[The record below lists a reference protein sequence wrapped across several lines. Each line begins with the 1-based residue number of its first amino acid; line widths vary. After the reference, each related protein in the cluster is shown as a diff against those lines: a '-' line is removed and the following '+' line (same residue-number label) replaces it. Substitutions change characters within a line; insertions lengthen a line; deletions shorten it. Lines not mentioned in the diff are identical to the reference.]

1 MVDGGMKTN
10 GHGAMDADGLC
21 PALLDERATTSLFAQ
36 PWWRWRLR
44 TLTMIPPITGS
55 EI

>member
-10 GHGAMDADGLC
+10 GLGAMDADGLC
-21 PALLDERATTSLFAQ
+21 PAMLDESATASPFAQ
-36 PWWRWRLR
+36 PGWRWRLR
-44 TLTMIPPITGS
+44 TLTTIPPITGC